1 MISKLR
7 FRLAAGLG
15 VAGLTLVLATFVFGG
30 VAYPIQLG
38 NIGTFK
44 LAVKQVKGGAFSLT
58 PNGKSGGE
66 TVPAGLSNIGDAAS
80 SGNGMTG
87 MVLEKS
93 IDLGDVIP
101 PAKGTQW
108 TLRVSSDQK
117 VTGTGI
123 KLNSPKL
130 CMASSNFEG
139 VQLGGGFTLD
149 AKQVELTDLRM
160 EATSMQAS
168 SLAIPGLRVEVVPG
182 GYSADLFG
190 QKSCLG

>member
-1 MISKLR
+1 MISTLR
-7 FRLAAGLG
+7 FRIAAGLG
-15 VAGLTLVLATFVFGG
+15 VAGLTLVLATFVLGG

-44 LAVKQVKGGAFSLT
+44 LAVKEVKGGGFSLT
-58 PNGKSGGE
+58 PNGKGGGGKI
-66 TVPAGLSNIGDAAS
+66 PAGLSNIGDAAS
-80 SGNGMTG
+80 GGNGMTG

-93 IDLGDVIP
+93 IDLGDVVP
-101 PAKGTQW
+101 PAKGTRW
-108 TLRVSSDQK
+108 TVRVSSDQK

-130 CMASSNFEG
+130 CMANSKFHG

-149 AKQVELTDLRM
+149 ADQVDLSDLRM
-160 EATSMQAS
+160 EATSMQATL
-168 SLAIPGLRVEVVPG
+168 LAIPGLRVEVVPG

-190 QKSCLG
+190 KKSCLG